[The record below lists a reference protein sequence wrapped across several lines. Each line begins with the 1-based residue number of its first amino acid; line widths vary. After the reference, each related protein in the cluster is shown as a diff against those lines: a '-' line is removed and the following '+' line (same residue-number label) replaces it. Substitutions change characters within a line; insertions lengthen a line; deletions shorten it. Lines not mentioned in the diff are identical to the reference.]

1 MEGPMK
7 EKKAAAF
14 RQGIAVLVALA
25 ILTGIEYW
33 VSIAT
38 GSVVFL
44 FILALAK
51 AGLILNYFMHMA
63 KLWREEAH

>member
-1 MEGPMK
+1 MK
-7 EKKAAAF
+7 ERKAAAF
-14 RQGIAVLVALA
+14 RQGIAVLVTLA

-33 VSIAT
+33 TSLAT

-44 FILALAK
+44 FIIALAK
-51 AGLILNYFMHMA
+51 AGLIVNYFMHVA